1 MKRNSEHAKGLMV
14 VIGSTRT
21 SHPVLI
27 AWSRHGEELSLRD
40 LVQLFS
46 REPVYVLHTEVAT
59 PAAVARFKAKHR
71 KAWRCG
77 YWYSRTPAIGRAMQ
91 VRKAA

>member
-1 MKRNSEHAKGLMV
+1 MKRNSEHAKGLLV
-14 VIGSTRT
+14 VIGSTRA

-27 AWSRHGEELSLRD
+27 AWTRRGEELALRD
-40 LVQLFS
+40 LVQLFAC
-46 REPVYVLHTEVAT
+46 EPVYVLHTAVAT
-59 PAAVARFKAKHR
+59 TAAVERFKAKHK